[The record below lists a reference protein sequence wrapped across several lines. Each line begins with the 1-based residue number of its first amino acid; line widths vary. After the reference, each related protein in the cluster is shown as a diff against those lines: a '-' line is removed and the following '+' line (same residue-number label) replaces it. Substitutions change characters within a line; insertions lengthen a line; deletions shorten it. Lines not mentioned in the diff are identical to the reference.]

1 MKFADMEKHIYFV
14 RHGESEE
21 NRDRLYIGPN
31 AELTDVGREQAHML
45 AERIHRIGVEALIS
59 SPFLRA
65 RDTAVSITERTG
77 IVLELNEFLG
87 EWLEPSHVI
96 GLHVDDPERKSTL
109 EAMRGVT
116 DNHDYRHSDEETF
129 SELVAR
135 AKAAICTL
143 KEHSAERICV
153 VTHGGFL
160 RVIIGVM
167 IFGSEFT
174 KKDFVR
180 LLHHFLTTNTGITYV
195 KFEDETLGWR
205 LVTWND
211 QSHLG

>member
-1 MKFADMEKHIYFV
+1 MKIMEKHIYFV

-31 AELTDVGREQAHML
+31 AELTEIGKEQARIL
-45 AERIHRIGVEALIS
+45 ADRMFRIGVDALIS

-65 RDTAVSITERTG
+65 RDTAAPIALRTG
-77 IVLELNEFLG
+77 ITLESNELLG
-87 EWLEPSHVI
+87 EWLEPSQVT
-96 GLHVDDPERKSTL
+96 GLHVDHPERKSVL
-109 EAMRGVT
+109 ESISGAT

-129 SELVAR
+129 SELVTR
-135 AKAAICTL
+135 AKTVIHAL
-143 KEHSAERICV
+143 EEHSAERICV

-195 KFEDETLGWR
+195 KFENESLGWR